1 MVINENS
8 IRAYLNS
15 EIKSLAPTG
24 ESNRLTVVYP
34 NNMRSGILSWLDPEE
49 VNMKLLVTNY
59 KVNIIPHRFYLKS
72 GELDAYEYI
81 FNDNTH
87 TIIQLKY
94 LDKAFFEKLENAMD
108 LVKQNIS

>member
-1 MVINENS
+1 M
-8 IRAYLNS
+8 
-15 EIKSLAPTG
+15 
-24 ESNRLTVVYP
+24 
-34 NNMRSGILSWLDPEE
+34 
-49 VNMKLLVTNY
+49 NY

-87 TIIQLKY
+87 TMFQLKY
-94 LDKAFFEKLENAMD
+94 LDKAFFEKMEKSMD